1 MTRTGERAA
10 FYHNLAV
17 MLEAGLPILRSLDT
31 VTSGLEGRLKK
42 VFADVRKSV
51 SQGESISEAMAKHK
65 KAFGKLDVLLVHAAE
80 TSGSLPE
87 CFRSLTDWYEF
98 VNRLHRKMKAGLVFP
113 ILILNF
119 AAFIV
124 PLPRMVMGYL
134 TLGEYFLSV
143 FSVLA
148 AFYMFFFTIFVLYK
162 LMRSNRG
169 LNHIL
174 DILLLRI
181 PVLGKALFQLSICRF
196 CRAFNMMYKAGVPI
210 TESLTQAIELSG
222 NTVVSGLFRG
232 GAINAAAGNAAWE
245 GFSKKLPPEYI
256 NLWQIGEETG
266 ELEKTVDKI
275 AEIAGDNAYLL
286 LSLCA
291 RWFPI
296 IVYVLISIWMILKIF
311 EGYSNIYSM
320 KDIGI

>member
-1 MTRTGERAA
+1 MSRTNKRAA

-31 VTSGLEGRLKK
+31 VTSGLEGYFKK
-42 VFADVRKSV
+42 VFTDVRKSV

-65 KAFGKLDVLLVHAAE
+65 KAFGELDVLLVHAAE
-80 TSGSLPE
+80 TSGNLPE
-87 CFRSLTDWYEF
+87 CFKSLSDWYEF
-98 VNRLHRKMKAGLVFP
+98 VNRLHRKMKAGLILP
-113 ILILNF
+113 ILILNI

-124 PLPRMVMGYL
+124 PLPDMVKGNL
-134 TLGEYFLSV
+134 TLGEYFFRV

-148 AFYMFFFTIFVLYK
+148 TFYMSFFILFVIYK

-169 LNHIL
+169 LNKIL

-181 PVLGKALFQLSICRF
+181 PILGKALLQLSICRF
-196 CRAFNMMYKAGVPI
+196 CRAFNILYKAGVPI
-210 TESLTQAIELSG
+210 TESLTQATELTG
-222 NTVVSGLFRG
+222 NTVVSGLFKG

-245 GFSKKLPPEYI
+245 GFSKQLPPEYI

-296 IVYVLISIWMILKIF
+296 IIYALICIWIILKIF
-311 EGYSNIYSM
+311 EGYANIYSM
-320 KDIGI
+320 RGI